1 MPHISLTELRR
12 HYLGARTGVVV
23 HDLVMVSL
31 AWWLAFLVRY
41 DFSLDQIR
49 ATLFLITI
57 PTVVIIQGVVLWW
70 AGTYRGIWRFASI
83 PDVWNIVRAALLG
96 ILITSVVLFLI
107 DRLQGIPRSVLLL
120 YPLLLILLLSA
131 PRMLYRMWK
140 SHSFSLPNINDRKHV
155 LILGAG
161 QSGELLARDMLHDNE
176 YLPIGFLDDKAEL
189 KGTKIHG
196 IPVVGTLDHLV
207 QLVSQGNVDIIV
219 IAIPSAN
226 AVQMRRIVALCEKT
240 TIPFRTLPRIQDL
253 ISGQTRVSDLR
264 EVSIDDLLGREP
276 VSLDWQRINAGLA
289 GKTVMVSGAGGS
301 IGAELC
307 RQIAGLGVKG
317 MVLFEHSEFNLYSI
331 EMELRGRFPA
341 LGLQACL
348 GDICDQA
355 AVDHALAQYRPEIIF
370 HAAAYKH
377 VPMLELQ
384 AREAVLNNILGTKI
398 LAQSADRHHCTSFV
412 MISTDK
418 AVNPSSVMGTTKRIA
433 EIFCQELNRKSS
445 TQFIT
450 VRFGNVLGSAGS
462 VVPLFQ
468 KQIAAGGPVTVT
480 HPEMVRFF
488 MTIPEACQL
497 IMQAAVIGKGGEIY
511 VLDMGEPVN
520 ITYLAEQMIK
530 LAGKKPETDI
540 EIVYTGLRPGEK
552 LYEELFDAHESLA
565 HTDHKKIFLAQCR
578 DMDPDILDA
587 TLIELE
593 RACAGYNEPK
603 IQELLKTLAMT
614 LTQTKSVKSSNI
626 INLHR

>member
-1 MPHISLTELRR
+1 MSRTRLTELQRR
-12 HYLGARTGVVV
+12 YLTVRTGIVI
-23 HDLVMVSL
+23 HDLIMVSL

-41 DFSLDQIR
+41 DFSFDQI
-49 ATLFLITI
+49 AEALFLKTFPTI
-57 PTVVIIQGVVLWW
+57 VIIQGVVLWW

-83 PDVWNIVRAALLG
+83 PDVWNIIRAALLG
-96 ILITSVVLFLI
+96 ILIVSVVLFLI
-107 DRLQGIPRSVLLL
+107 DRLQGMPRSVLLL

-140 SHSFSLPNINDRKHV
+140 SHSFSLPDINNRKRV
-155 LILGAG
+155 LVLGAG
-161 QSGELLARDMLHDNE
+161 QSGELLVRDMLHDSE
-176 YLPIGFLDDKAEL
+176 YLPIGFLDDKAAL

-196 IPVVGTLDHLV
+196 IPVLGPLDHLA
-207 QLVSQGNVDIIV
+207 QHISQDDADIII

-226 AVQMRRIVALCEKT
+226 TTQMRRIVELCEKT

-276 VSLDWQRINAGLA
+276 ISLDWQRINAGLA
-289 GKTVMVSGAGGS
+289 GKTVLVSGAGGS
-301 IGAELC
+301 IGTELC
-307 RQIAGLGVKG
+307 RQISVLGVKG

-331 EMELRGRFPA
+331 EMELRERFPNLA
-341 LGLQACL
+341 LQICL
-348 GDICDQA
+348 GDVCDEA
-355 AVDHALAQYRPEIIF
+355 AVEYALAHYHPEVIF

-377 VPMLELQ
+377 VPMLEVQ
-384 AREAVLNNILGTKI
+384 AREAVLNNVLGTKI
-398 LAQSADRHHCTSFV
+398 LAQAADRHRCVSFV

-433 EIFCQELNRKSS
+433 EIFCQELNRKSA

-530 LAGKKPETDI
+530 LTGKQPKIDI

-578 DMDPDILDA
+578 DMDSGVLDA
-587 TLIELE
+587 MLVALE
-593 RACAGYNEPK
+593 QACASYNEPRV
-603 IQELLKTLAMT
+603 QELLKTLAVA
-614 LTQTKSVKSSNI
+614 LTQTKPVKSGNI
-626 INLHR
+626 INLRQ